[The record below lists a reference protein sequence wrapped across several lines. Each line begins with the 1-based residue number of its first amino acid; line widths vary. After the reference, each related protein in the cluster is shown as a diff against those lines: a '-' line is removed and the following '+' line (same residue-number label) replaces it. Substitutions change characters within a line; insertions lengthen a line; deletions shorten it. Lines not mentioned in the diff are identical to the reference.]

1 MWLYIR
7 RQLRRQKDV
16 IFFRRVTNIHQ
27 NSPFFIRS
35 VHGVVC
41 VRSAILRILPFVVIL
56 LLADVILRTFSSA
69 DVSSLSLANDL
80 RFVRVFI
87 GTYLN
92 NVYEK
97 TIKFQ
102 GSYLKSKEEQ
112 KGESG

>member
-16 IFFRRVTNIHQ
+16 IFFWRVTNIHQ

-35 VHGVVC
+35 VHGIVR

-56 LLADVILRTFSSA
+56 LLADVIFRTFSSA
-69 DVSSLSLANDL
+69 DVSGLSFTNDL

-97 TIKFQ
+97 ILKFQ
-102 GSYLKSKEEQ
+102 GSYLKK
-112 KGESG
+112 